1 VPARTVASCG
11 DVTAC
16 SRGARC
22 HASSAA
28 PAITAATKAGASQ
41 RRRRAGS
48 ARSIAAPLEQGRGG
62 GHHDGH
68 CGRAHTRR
76 PRGLSASGHTPAS
89 RAREAATLASV
100 PEASILLLDDD
111 PDVGLAA
118 QLLLQRRVAPVTCLR
133 RPAELAAALAALRPA
148 LLLLD
153 LNFGPGRTD
162 GAQGLRLLADVQA
175 RAQPPVV
182 VVMTAYADIDLAVQ
196 ALGAARSTSS
206 PSPGTTCAWSPP
218 AARPCSARS
227 RRARARRAGAAAEPV
242 RSLAAQERAAV
253 LAAMAQAEGNLSAAA
268 RLLGLSRAALYRRL
282 DKHGL

>member
-1 VPARTVASCG
+1 MP
-11 DVTAC
+11 D
-16 SRGARC
+16 
-22 HASSAA
+22 
-28 PAITAATKAGASQ
+28 
-41 RRRRAGS
+41 
-48 ARSIAAPLEQGRGG
+48 
-62 GHHDGH
+62 
-68 CGRAHTRR
+68 
-76 PRGLSASGHTPAS
+76 
-89 RAREAATLASV
+89 
-100 PEASILLLDDD
+100 ASILLLDDD

-133 RPAELAAALAALRPA
+133 RPAELVAAIDALRPA

-162 GAQGLRLLADVQA
+162 GAQGLRLLDDVQA
-175 RAQPPVV
+175 RPQPPVV

-196 ALGAARSTSS
+196 ALRRGAFDFLTKPWDNVRLVATCREALQRALPPAEGAPP
-206 PSPGTTCAWSPP
+206 PSP
-218 AARPCSARS
+218 
-227 RRARARRAGAAAEPV
+227 AAEPV

>member
-1 VPARTVASCG
+1 VRS
-11 DVTAC
+11 
-16 SRGARC
+16 SRWALW
-22 HASSAA
+22 
-28 PAITAATKAGASQ
+28 
-41 RRRRAGS
+41 RRKLPR
-48 ARSIAAPLEQGRGG
+48 Q
-62 GHHDGH
+62 
-68 CGRAHTRR
+68 
-76 PRGLSASGHTPAS
+76 RGLSASGHTPAS

-100 PEASILLLDDD
+100 PEASILVLDDD

-133 RPAELAAALAALRPA
+133 RPAEFAAALVALRPA

-175 RAQPPVV
+175 SAQPPVV

-196 ALGAARSTSS
+196 ALKRGAFDFITKPWDNVRLIA
-206 PSPGTTCAWSPP
+206 TCREALQKAQP
-218 AARPCSARS
+218 AADGAPPCVP
-227 RRARARRAGAAAEPV
+227 AAEPV

-268 RLLGLSRAALYRRL
+268 RALGLSRAALYRRL

>member
-1 VPARTVASCG
+1 
-11 DVTAC
+11 
-16 SRGARC
+16 
-22 HASSAA
+22 
-28 PAITAATKAGASQ
+28 
-41 RRRRAGS
+41 
-48 ARSIAAPLEQGRGG
+48 
-62 GHHDGH
+62 
-68 CGRAHTRR
+68 
-76 PRGLSASGHTPAS
+76 
-89 RAREAATLASV
+89 V
-100 PEASILLLDDD
+100 PEASILVLDDD

-118 QLLLQRRVAPVTCLR
+118 QLLLQRRVAPVACLR
-133 RPAELAAALAALRPA
+133 RPAELAAALASLRPA

-175 RAQPPVV
+175 SAQAPVV

-196 ALGAARSTSS
+196 ALKRGAFDFVTKPWDNVRLVA
-206 PSPGTTCAWSPP
+206 TCREALQK
-218 AARPCSARS
+218 ARPATD
-227 RRARARRAGAAAEPV
+227 GAPAPAPAMTAEPV

>member
-1 VPARTVASCG
+1 MP
-11 DVTAC
+11 D
-16 SRGARC
+16 
-22 HASSAA
+22 
-28 PAITAATKAGASQ
+28 
-41 RRRRAGS
+41 
-48 ARSIAAPLEQGRGG
+48 
-62 GHHDGH
+62 
-68 CGRAHTRR
+68 
-76 PRGLSASGHTPAS
+76 
-89 RAREAATLASV
+89 
-100 PEASILLLDDD
+100 ASILLLDDD

-133 RPAELAAALAALRPA
+133 RPAELAAAITVLRPQ

-175 RAQPPVV
+175 LARPSVV

-196 ALGAARSTSS
+196 ALRRGAWDFITKPWDNVRLVA
-206 PSPGTTCAWSPP
+206 TCREALQRAQP
-218 AARPCSARS
+218 AATDAP
-227 RRARARRAGAAAEPV
+227 AAATPSTREPV